1 MNLTALRVLGLAACL
16 SGAVLFTSGCE
27 SPQHRHGAEAGERP
41 QPQAMMCDKCGAM
54 WVSKPHRT
62 AGGKVTV
69 FQPKGRTLCPDCQK
83 AAENYFKTGELPQHC
98 PACGGMPQACE
109 MR

>member
-1 MNLTALRVLGLAACL
+1 MNLTALRALGLAACL
-16 SGAVLFTSGCE
+16 SGAVLLTAGCQ
-27 SPQHRHGAEAGERP
+27 SRQHRYGAEGDDRP
-41 QPQAMMCDKCGAM
+41 RAMMCDRCGAT
-54 WVSKPHRT
+54 WVSKPYRT

-69 FQPKGRTLCPDCQK
+69 FHPKGRTVCPDCEK
-83 AAENYFKTGELPQHC
+83 AAENYFKTGELPQRC

>member
-16 SGAVLFTSGCE
+16 GGVVLFTSGCK
-27 SPQHRHGAEAGERP
+27 SRQHRYGAEGDERP
-41 QPQAMMCDKCGAM
+41 GAVLCDACGAM
-54 WVSKPHRT
+54 WVSKPYRT

-83 AAENYFKTGELPQHC
+83 AAENYFKTGELPQRC
-98 PACGGMPQACE
+98 PACGGVPQACE